1 MASEVK
7 QIPEFNIMM
16 WPGYQ
21 LSIAQV
27 NDGIFVNIDT
37 ATKFVQ
43 MPSVLDEIR
52 DLEKQR
58 FSKKE
63 IMASIAP
70 NEGRKLVVITMYNS
84 RTY

>member
-1 MASEVK
+1 
-7 QIPEFNIMM
+7 MM

-21 LSIAQV
+21 LSLAQV

-43 MPSVLDEIR
+43 MATVLDEIR

-63 IMASIAP
+63 IVGAIAP
-70 NEGRKLVVITMYNS
+70 SEGRKLVVITMYNS